1 MTDKEMVSDNTFA
14 VLRENY
20 AAMSACY
27 DEVMELYSSNAI
39 AADSDMEEVMFE
51 AAEVI
56 SRMGEVTQ
64 NSITEEEAEFFIEA
78 MIELLNGLSDLID
91 DMEFAEDKPGE
102 MVPEEDFAILQENY
116 RALIEVYNAVV
127 KAYGSEEIEANA
139 DVENVLNEAVAIL
152 EEMGAIEREA
162 LTEDDMQELND
173 ARMVILEALTEISGV
188 IR

>member
-51 AAEVI
+51 AAEV
-56 SRMGEVTQ
+56 MGEVTQ
-64 NSITEEEAEFFIEA
+64 NSITEEDAEFFIEA

-116 RALIEVYNAVV
+116 RALIKVYNAVV

-173 ARMVILEALTEISGV
+173 AMMVILEALTEISGV
-188 IR
+188 IG